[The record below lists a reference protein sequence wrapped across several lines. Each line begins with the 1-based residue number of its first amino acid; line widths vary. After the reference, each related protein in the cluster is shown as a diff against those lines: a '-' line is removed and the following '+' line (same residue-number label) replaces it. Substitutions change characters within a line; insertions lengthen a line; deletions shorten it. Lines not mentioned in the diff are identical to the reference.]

1 MATHRG
7 FIQCL
12 LYSISTTWKYCSIA
26 FTCNEL
32 TIIMALHSHTRS
44 KRSLSKA
51 ELFCRYCRE
60 WSLCLT
66 SWTWKMR
73 KETNFW
79 GWMTVRCRLE
89 NVTSVF
95 TWTASS
101 SVLLYSSEELCQ
113 CRCVCLSVCCLT
125 VFLSFFYCLLSDC
138 VSEFFDWVSGCVC
151 LMIWLCNS
159 LFVCLLSVCLSVCLL
174 CSSDINL

>member
-95 TWTASS
+95 TCRASS
-101 SVLLYSSEELCQ
+101 SVLLYSSQELCQ
-113 CRCVCLSVCCLT
+113 CLSVCCLT